1 MCGIFGVFNNKSA
14 AELTFLGLHALQ
26 HRGQESAGIAV
37 SDGYDIN
44 VRLGQGLVT
53 KAISDEDLK
62 ELKGDIAIGHVR
74 YSTAG
79 GSNPKNIQPFFAH
92 FYGGSFAIAHNGNLV
107 NANSLRSKLEKEG
120 AIFRSTSDTEIF
132 VHLIARSK
140 NPPPSHINLHKND
153 TEFLPLV
160 FEAMAKVKGAYSL
173 LILREKQLIA
183 VRDPYGFRPLSL
195 GKNKSGSYF
204 FASESCAFDIVD
216 AEYLRDINPGEVVV
230 IDDAGIRSY
239 YPFEYPQ
246 NLKKCIFEFVYFA
259 RPDSIIF
266 KDYVYEIR
274 KNMGRN
280 LAKEYPID
288 ADCVVPVLDSGL
300 LAAMGYSEES
310 GIPLEIGII
319 RNHYVGRSFIQPT
332 QEIRDLS
339 VKLKLNPV
347 RQAIEG
353 KRIIVID
360 DSLVRGTTSKKI
372 VNMLRRAGAKEIHML
387 ISSPPVISPCYYGID
402 TPTKEELIA
411 NNMSIEE
418 IKNFIGA
425 DSLNYLSLEGMLDA
439 ADKTK
444 GYCTACFTGI
454 YPVLD
459 EEELVLSEK
468 KDI

>member
-1 MCGIFGVFNNKSA
+1 MCGVFGVYNNKSA

-44 VRLGQGLVT
+44 LKLGQGLVT
-53 KAISDEDLK
+53 SAIKEEDLK

-107 NANSLRSKLEKEG
+107 NADRLKRELESEG

-132 VHLIARSK
+132 IHLIARSK
-140 NPPPSHINLHKND
+140 QPAPSHINLHKND
-153 TEFLPLV
+153 EDFLPLV
-160 FEAMAKVKGAYSL
+160 FETMKKVKGAYSL

-183 VRDPYGFRPLSL
+183 VRDPYGFRPLVL
-195 GKNKSGSYF
+195 GKNRSGSYF
-204 FASESCAFDIVD
+204 VSSETCGLDIID
-216 AEYLRDINPGEVVV
+216 AEYLRDINPGEVLV

-239 YPFEYPQ
+239 YPFEFTEEP
-246 NLKKCIFEFVYFA
+246 KKCIFEFVYFS
-259 RPDSIIF
+259 RPDSKIF
-266 KDYVYEIR
+266 KDWVYNVR
-274 KNMGRN
+274 KEFGRR
-280 LAKEYPID
+280 LAREYPID
-288 ADCVVPVLDSGL
+288 ADCVIPVLDSGL

-310 GIPLEIGII
+310 KIPFQIGLI
-319 RNHYVGRSFIQPT
+319 RNHYVGRSFIQPA

-339 VKLKLNPV
+339 VRLKLNAV
-347 RQAIEG
+347 REVVEG
-353 KRIIVID
+353 KRVIVID
-360 DSLVRGTTSKKI
+360 DSLVRGTTSRKI

-402 TPTKEELIA
+402 TPTKEELLA
-411 NNMSIEE
+411 ANMSKEE
-418 IKNFIGA
+418 IRRFIGA
-425 DSLNYLSLEGMLDA
+425 DSLNYLSLEGMLEA

-444 GYCTACFTGI
+444 GYCTACFTSN

-459 EEELVLSEK
+459 ELFAIEGV
-468 KDI
+468 

>member
-1 MCGIFGVFNNKSA
+1 MCGVFGVYNSKSA
-14 AELTFLGLHALQ
+14 AEMTFLGLHALQ

-44 VRLGQGLVT
+44 LKLGQGLVT
-53 KAISDEDLK
+53 SAIKEEDLR

-107 NANSLRSKLEKEG
+107 NAERLRKELEEEG
-120 AIFRSTSDTEIF
+120 AIFRSTSDTEVFI
-132 VHLIARSK
+132 HLIAKSRQPA
-140 NPPPSHINLHKND
+140 PPHINLHRND
-153 TEFLPLV
+153 EDFLPHV
-160 FEAMAKVKGAYSL
+160 FEVMKKVKGAYSL

-183 VRDPYGFRPLSL
+183 VRDPHGFRPLVL
-195 GKNKSGSYF
+195 GKNRSGSYF
-204 FASESCAFDIVD
+204 VASETCALDIID
-216 AEYLRDINPGEVVV
+216 AEYLRDINPGEVLV

-239 YPFEYPQ
+239 YPFEFTEAP
-246 NLKKCIFEFVYFA
+246 KKCIFEFVYFS
-259 RPDSIIF
+259 RPDSKIF
-266 KDYVYEIR
+266 REWVYEVR
-274 KNMGRN
+274 KEFGRR
-280 LAKEYPID
+280 LAREYPID
-288 ADCVVPVLDSGL
+288 ADCVIPVLDSGL

-310 GIPLEIGII
+310 GIPFEIGLI
-319 RNHYVGRSFIQPT
+319 RNHYVGRSFIQPI

-347 RQAIEG
+347 REVIEG

-387 ISSPPVISPCYYGID
+387 ISSPPVVSPCYYGID
-402 TPTKEELIA
+402 TPTKEELLA
-411 NNMSIEE
+411 ASLSIEE
-418 IKNFIGA
+418 IRRFIGA
-425 DSLNYLSLEGMLDA
+425 DSLNYLSLEGMLEA
-439 ADKTK
+439 ADRTK
-444 GYCTACFTGI
+444 GYCTACFTGD

-459 EEELVLSEK
+459 ELFLTQEV
-468 KDI
+468 